1 MTKSADTFLE
11 VPKGKTVFA
20 EGDKGQTMY
29 IVESGCVE
37 LFHAERG
44 SDAIAVIGAGE
55 FFGEAAMF
63 EDGPRFC
70 SAIVREPS
78 RLLRIERAVFADM
91 LRQNVDIALKIM
103 GLLVRRQQQCE
114 LNLSVSLAELS
125 RLRRKPASPA
135 APVAT
140 VEAKPKPEKAVPPKA
155 PAVSAPPPAAEPVA
169 AAPRALEA
177 CVLKHSNGESFPLDP
192 ALSEFLIGRPD
203 PVAGINPEIN
213 LTSVDP
219 TRSLSRRHAK
229 LVRQG
234 RLFFVREE
242 AATVN
247 GTFVNNV
254 RVATGQDVPI
264 KPGDK
269 LRFGAVE
276 VEFAAA

>member
-1 MTKSADTFLE
+1 MTKSADSYLDA
-11 VPKGKTVFA
+11 PKGKSIFA

-37 LFHAERG
+37 LFLAERG
-44 SDAIAVIGAGE
+44 KDAIAVVGPGE

-70 SAIVREPS
+70 SAIAREPS
-78 RLLRIERAVFADM
+78 RLLKVERAVFADL
-91 LRQNVDIALKIM
+91 LRQNADIALKM
-103 GLLVRRQQQCE
+103 MNLLVRRQQQCE
-114 LNLSVSLAELS
+114 LNLTVSLAELS
-125 RLRRKPASPA
+125 RLRRKPAAPA
-135 APVAT
+135 AAPT
-140 VEAKPKPEKAVPPKA
+140 VESKPKPEKPA
-155 PAVSAPPPAAEPVA
+155 PARAPVPAAPAAAEPA
-169 AAPRALEA
+169 AAPVAKTLEA
-177 CVLKHSNGESFPLDP
+177 CVLRHAQGESFALDP
-192 ALSEFLIGRPD
+192 AISEFLIGRPD

-229 LVRQG
+229 LIRQG

-254 RVATGQDVPI
+254 RVATGQDIPI